1 VPTSVLIV
9 SPYAA
14 SANNGNWRTAARWAR
29 LLHPGYRVIVR
40 TVADALYDA
49 DVLIALHARRSHAVL
64 DAWHRR
70 ARRGSSVLVLTGTD
84 LYHDIPQ
91 RDPDALDS
99 LRLADRLIVLQPLAL
114 RTLPAAHRHKA
125 AVVYQSAAAMA
136 PFSKSSRALRALF
149 VGHIRP
155 EKDPLTFV
163 RAAAL
168 LESRAGMSFAL
179 AGGVRDP
186 KLARALD
193 RLRTRAP
200 GLAMLGALSH
210 AAARQRIRR
219 SHLLI
224 VPSVM
229 EGGANVI
236 VEAATSG
243 TAVLASD
250 CDGNIGMLGEDYP
263 GYFPVGD
270 AQALA
275 RLLLRCR
282 EEPGYLR
289 QLERRCAARAASFRP
304 QAERRALGNVL
315 QSLSCSAR

>member
-1 VPTSVLIV
+1 VPSSVLIV

-29 LLHPGYRVIVR
+29 LLHPDYRVIVR
-40 TVADALYDA
+40 TVADPLHDA
-49 DVLIALHARRSHAVL
+49 DVLIALHARRSHVVL
-64 DAWHRR
+64 DAWRRR
-70 ARRGSSVLVLTGTD
+70 AAQGACVLVLTGTD
-84 LYHDIPQ
+84 LYRDIPQ
-91 RDPDALDS
+91 RDPAALDS

-114 RTLPAAHRHKA
+114 PALPAAHRHKA
-125 AVVYQSAAAMA
+125 AVVYQSAAALP
-136 PFSKSSRALRALF
+136 PFRKSSRTLRALF

-168 LESRAGMSFAL
+168 LDGVTEIDFAL

-186 KLARALD
+186 KLARTLD

-200 GLAMLGALSH
+200 RLAMLGALSH

-224 VPSVM
+224 VPSLM

-236 VEAATSG
+236 VEAAMSG

-250 CDGNIGMLGEDYP
+250 CDGNVGMLGEDYP
-263 GYFPVGD
+263 GYFPAGD
-270 AQALA
+270 ARALA
-275 RLLLRCR
+275 RLVLRCR
-282 EEPGYLR
+282 DEPGYLR
-289 QLERRCAARAASFRP
+289 QLERRCAARARCFLP
-304 QAERRALGNVL
+304 ETERRALGNVL
-315 QSLSCSAR
+315 KSFS

>member
-1 VPTSVLIV
+1 MPSSVLIV

-29 LLHPGYRVIVR
+29 LLHPDYRVIVR
-40 TVADALYDA
+40 TVADPLHDA

-64 DAWHRR
+64 DGWRQRNPH
-70 ARRGSSVLVLTGTD
+70 GGCVLVLTGTD
-84 LYHDIPQ
+84 LYRDIPQ
-91 RDPDALDS
+91 RDPAALDS

-125 AVVYQSAAAMA
+125 AVVYQSAEAMP
-136 PFSKSSRALRALF
+136 PFRKSLRLLRALF

-163 RAAAL
+163 RAAAR
-168 LESRAGMSFAL
+168 LEGTSEIAFAL

-186 KLARALD
+186 QLARTLE
-193 RLRTRAP
+193 RLRSRAP
-200 GLAMLGALSH
+200 NLTMLGALSH
-210 AAARQRIRR
+210 PHARQRIRR

-224 VPSVM
+224 VPSSM

-236 VEAATSG
+236 VEAAMSG

-250 CDGNIGMLGEDYP
+250 CDGNVGMLGEDYP
-263 GYFPVGD
+263 GYFPVGN
-270 AQALA
+270 AEALA
-275 RLLLRCR
+275 MLVLRCR
-282 EEPGYLR
+282 DEPAYLR
-289 QLERRCAARAASFRP
+289 RLERLCAARARCFQHA
-304 QAERRALGNVL
+304 AERRALRKVL
-315 QSLSCSAR
+315 KSL